1 MATSSGW
8 SAVVSSATAVINY
21 PHQRSILKELTAS
34 PASPECLP
42 VTVPLSPL
50 EPCLCVPRCLEPSSD
65 SLCVPLLPS
74 GDPFDTLDPWTRAWQ
89 LSWFQNL
96 PRDAVED
103 THWLPEFPDS
113 PLRCFAS
120 ISWTPRLAVEPL
132 RCVSV
137 APEPTCPFSAALP
150 RLFLDPLRDRDPGH
164 TQLPSKIQI
173 QPPPMNH
180 CCLLQLIPWT
190 RPPSHTLIIV
200 YLNKSLKL
208 ILTLLSCVLHVG

>member
-1 MATSSGW
+1 MATGSGW
-8 SAVVSSATAVINY
+8 SVVVSSATAVIYY

-65 SLCVPLLPS
+65 SLCAPLLPS

-120 ISWTPRLAVEPL
+120 ISWIPRLAVEPL

-137 APEPTCPFSAALP
+137 APEPMSVLRRTPPFVPGPTKRP
-150 RLFLDPLRDRDPGH
+150 R
-164 TQLPSKIQI
+164 
-173 QPPPMNH
+173 
-180 CCLLQLIPWT
+180 PWT
-190 RPPSHTLIIV
+190 YSVTLQDSDPATTNEPLLPV
-200 YLNKSLKL
+200 TVDSLDQ
-208 ILTLLSCVLHVG
+208 TTFPHSDNCVPK

>member
-1 MATSSGW
+1 MATGSGW
-8 SAVVSSATAVINY
+8 SAVVSSSSTAVINY
-21 PHQRSILKELTAS
+21 PHQRSLLKELTAS

-103 THWLPEFPDS
+103 THWSPEFPDS
-113 PLRCFAS
+113 PLRCFCKYLLDPTAGGRTTPLCS
-120 ISWTPRLAVEPL
+120 RCTRAYLSVLRRTPPFVPGPTKRPRPWTYSVTLQDSDPTTTNEPL
-132 RCVSV
+132 LPVTVDSLDQTTFPHSDNCV
-137 APEPTCPFSAALP
+137 P
-150 RLFLDPLRDRDPGH
+150 
-164 TQLPSKIQI
+164 
-173 QPPPMNH
+173 
-180 CCLLQLIPWT
+180 
-190 RPPSHTLIIV
+190 
-200 YLNKSLKL
+200 
-208 ILTLLSCVLHVG
+208 